1 MCVLL
6 AGCRLRGHCGR
17 GLLGARDHQGYEHHR
32 HDERP
37 HGRENSG
44 ETSNRCKDA
53 SGNRPS
59 GQKQCAGQDED
70 AAADECAEPED
81 EAAVPTPNQ
90 PNRLRDSC
98 GDKQAAEKEPEPP
111 GPAVHLPTVSA
122 QPRAGPCLS
131 VGDHP
136 LRRLAA
142 PRAGH
147 AAIGRTDLAG
157 QEGWWETRPEGAW
170 LPTAESGVVQP
181 LITGLHRPCWPG
193 ADGEHSK
200 PIAPDTSSSC
210 SRGSLSSTRAGWD
223 VRFQERTHPG
233 RVGSDVLTSL
243 LEPVQ

>member
-70 AAADECAEPED
+70 AAADECAELED

-122 QPRAGPCLS
+122 QPRTGPCLS

-136 LRRLAA
+136 LRRLDA

-147 AAIGRTDLAG
+147 AALGRNRPCRTGRVVGD
-157 QEGWWETRPEGAW
+157 ETRGRMA
-170 LPTAESGVVQP
+170 ADRRKRG
-181 LITGLHRPCWPG
+181 RP
-193 ADGEHSK
+193 AAHNRT
-200 PIAPDTSSSC
+200 TS
-210 SRGSLSSTRAGWD
+210 T
-223 VRFQERTHPG
+223 
-233 RVGSDVLTSL
+233 L
-243 LEPVQ
+243 LA